1 MDRVITE
8 LLGYCPVME
17 REVELILEGS
27 KTVYYPDS
35 CSLDQIIM
43 LLRIGFAQ
51 YHRGLLEAADCS
63 FAFILAQ
70 LQSCGNSQFEQH
82 NTQEVMVCAL
92 IGRFNIAYVGKG
104 LKLAIEF
111 QNRANRIVNE
121 PGEIPE
127 HSLVRQ
133 VMKLID
139 GTVLSFS
146 GGNVEAI
153 AILKELCNSSAT
165 AADNLTEIIIAINAN
180 IRLAVAQLRVR
191 DYDAAMEHL
200 EKSIALSLQVNYQFG
215 VAESLR
221 RKGIILS
228 FRKDVPASIGFLNDA
243 YEAYDSIKNTYGLI
257 QTLSSLGR
265 NYSTYETNHAE
276 FCYRKA
282 IDLAKTY
289 KFVLELGSL
298 YSLMGDV
305 LMIQGRFQSAEKYYV
320 QDYELS
326 NSDDSLRRKAY
337 INRNLG
343 RIYQIQ
349 NRLVEAITLLKTSL
363 DYFDQVHDRTNYGY
377 VALRLCQCY
386 LDKDDLKESKIMER
400 NVRSIFGVNNG
411 FESSLCDMM
420 LGMIYRKE
428 HSPEAAIQILQKSL
442 RSQEQY
448 AHSFAYVR
456 TNLEL
461 ANAYKDLADMESYK
475 RELVK
480 VIKLS
485 RHQYIQEIE
494 DKALDLLR
502 EVDEKEWS
510 RLRNI
515 VYLGVSSESQESK
528 EMKISVMYAD
538 IRNYSRLT
546 HDNEGT
552 QMAEF
557 VNDFFNIVSR
567 IVYSHGGFV
576 NKYIGDCVMSLFGL
590 DNEFLS
596 DDESVLVDSVT
607 AAYNAALEIAK
618 STELLTRR
626 WELKGEIE
634 IGIGI
639 ASGSVIAGY
648 FGSMERMEFSV
659 IGTTVNLASRIQN
672 YATKNYALLCENS
685 AQILAGKPQI
695 KEHEPVVC
703 KGFPDLVKVFA
714 LVYP

>member
-1 MDRVITE
+1 
-8 LLGYCPVME
+8 L
-17 REVELILEGS
+17 
-27 KTVYYPDS
+27 
-35 CSLDQIIM
+35 
-43 LLRIGFAQ
+43 
-51 YHRGLLEAADCS
+51 
-63 FAFILAQ
+63 
-70 LQSCGNSQFEQH
+70 
-82 NTQEVMVCAL
+82 
-92 IGRFNIAYVGKG
+92 
-104 LKLAIEF
+104 
-111 QNRANRIVNE
+111 
-121 PGEIPE
+121 
-127 HSLVRQ
+127 
-133 VMKLID
+133 
-139 GTVLSFS
+139 
-146 GGNVEAI
+146 
-153 AILKELCNSSAT
+153 
-165 AADNLTEIIIAINAN
+165 
-180 IRLAVAQLRVR
+180 
-191 DYDAAMEHL
+191 
-200 EKSIALSLQVNYQFG
+200 
-215 VAESLR
+215 
-221 RKGIILS
+221 
-228 FRKDVPASIGFLNDA
+228 IGFLNDA
-243 YEAYDSIKNTYGLI
+243 YEGYDSVKNTDGLI

-265 NYSTYETNHAE
+265 NYATYETNHAE

-282 IDLAKTY
+282 MELAKTY
-289 KFVLELGSL
+289 KFTLELGTL

-305 LMIQGRFQSAEKYYV
+305 LMIQGRFQSAEKYYL

-337 INRNLG
+337 INRNIG
-343 RIYQIQ
+343 RIFQIQ
-349 NRLVEAITLLKTSL
+349 NRLVEAIHHLNISL
-363 DYFDQVHDRTNYGY
+363 NYFDKVNDRTNYGY

-400 NVRSIFGVNNG
+400 NVRTIFGVNNG

-428 HSPEAAIQILQKSL
+428 QYHEAAIQILQKSL

-448 AHSFAYVR
+448 AQSFAYVR

-461 ANAYKDLADMESYK
+461 ANAYRDLADMESYK

-515 VYLGVSSESQESK
+515 VYLGVSSENQESK

-546 HDNEGT
+546 HDNEST
-552 QMAEF
+552 KMAEF

-590 DNEFLS
+590 DNEFLN
-596 DDESVLVDSVT
+596 DDESVLLDSVT
-607 AAYNAALEIAK
+607 AAYKAALEISK

-626 WELKGEIE
+626 WELKGDIE

-648 FGSMERMEFSV
+648 FGSLERMEFSV
-659 IGTTVNLASRIQN
+659 IGSTVNLASRIQSF
-672 YATKNYALLCENS
+672 ATKDYALLCENS
-685 AQILAGKPQI
+685 AQILAGFPHI
-695 KEHEPVVC
+695 KEHEPLVC
-703 KGFPDLVKVFA
+703 KGFSDKVKVFA
-714 LVYP
+714 LMYP